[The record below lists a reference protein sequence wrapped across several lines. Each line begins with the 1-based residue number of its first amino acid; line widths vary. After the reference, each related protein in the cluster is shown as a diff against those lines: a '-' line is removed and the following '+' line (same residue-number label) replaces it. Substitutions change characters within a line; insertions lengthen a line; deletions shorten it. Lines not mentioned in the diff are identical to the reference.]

1 MTELRTALGR
11 VRGLGSAKEGPA
23 HWWAQRL
30 TGIALV
36 PLAIWFVLSA
46 IRLGGANHAVFKA
59 WVADQTNAVL
69 LVLLTVAMFHHA
81 YLGVQVVIEDY
92 VHTESRKIVSLVAAR
107 FVAIVAAV
115 CCIMAVFRLA
125 FGS

>member
-1 MTELRTALGR
+1 MELRTALGR

-46 IRLGGANHAVFKA
+46 LRLAGASHATVKA
-59 WVADQTNAVL
+59 WAGDQTNAVL

-81 YLGVQVVIEDY
+81 YLGIQVVIEDY
-92 VHTESRKIVSLVAAR
+92 VHREAYKITSLVVTR
-107 FVAIVAAV
+107 FLAIGAAV

-125 FGS
+125 FGN

>member
-1 MTELRTALGR
+1 MEFRSALGR

-36 PLAIWFVLSA
+36 PLSIWFVVA
-46 IRLGGANHAVFKA
+46 VLGLLGADHAQVKA
-59 WVADQTNAVL
+59 WVGSHSNATL
-69 LVLLTVAMFHHA
+69 LVLLTLAMFHHA

-92 VHTESRKIVSLVAAR
+92 VHAEGTKIVSLVIAR
-107 FVAIVAAV
+107 FAAIAAAV
-115 CCIMAVFRLA
+115 SCILAVFRLA
-125 FGS
+125 FGG